1 MILEGGTRF
10 QEEKACRYIICII
23 VFAETNNKIWGAN
36 SVSFND
42 NDDDDNDVNDDGDD
56 YNDDNDDDGDDND
69 VNYDDDD
76 YSCNSVKFHFIAVTQ
91 LIFKPGPPDFVW
103 K

>member
-42 NDDDDNDVNDDGDD
+42 NDDDDNEVNDDGDD
-56 YNDDNDDDGDDND
+56 YNDDDGDDND

-76 YSCNSVKFHFIAVTQ
+76 YSCNSVKFHARTS
-91 LIFKPGPPDFVW
+91 IFCIEVNLDNIY
-103 K
+103 

>member
-36 SVSFND
+36 SVSFNN
-42 NDDDDNDVNDDGDD
+42 NDDDDNEVNDDGDD

-69 VNYDDDD
+69 VNDADADA
-76 YSCNSVKFHFIAVTQ
+76 YSF
-91 LIFKPGPPDFVW
+91 FKLGGQNFAW
-103 K
+103 